1 MEFVTLS
8 TLPGIIGRYLM
19 MLKVTD
25 ILDIA
30 IMVFVFYKALTLI
43 QSTRAASLLK
53 GVLVFLAALM
63 LSMVLNMN
71 SINFIMNQLVR
82 WGVVALIVLF
92 QPEIRRILEEV
103 GSRRFIAFFSR
114 AEAGTAV
121 EQAID
126 QTVLACTEMSQ
137 SRTGA
142 LIVFERENLLDDMV
156 RSGTVLDAAVSS
168 ELLKNIFFVKAPM
181 HDGAVIVRNG
191 RVLGAGCM
199 LPLSK
204 NVNLSRELGMRHRA
218 GIGMSENADAVVHLG
233 NYSRREFLAAYPASQ
248 QLHAVIPHHIYEGL
262 YAPIDRGEARRKLG
276 IPADAFVMLAFGA
289 FRHAS
294 ERKLV
299 WRAFRRLPLAGKFL
313 LAPRLWPYTLN
324 GSYHRGVKRLAVKT
338 LYHAAHAAE
347 NRFRM
352 RITSAEGL
360 IPDADLPAY
369 FTAADVV
376 FIQRTDILNS
386 GNVPQAFAFGRVVAG
401 PDSGNIGEMLAATGN
416 PVFDPA
422 DPASVDRALAEAAR
436 LADAGHG
443 GENLEYAREHLRLP
457 QIAAA
462 YGRIY
467 QRLHDAQRR

>member
-92 QPEIRRILEEV
+92 QPEIRRILEEA
-103 GSRRFIAFFSR
+103 GSRRFSR

-218 GIGMSENADAVVHLG
+218 GIGMSENADAVVVIVSEETGSISVAIGGMLKRHLKP
-233 NYSRREFLAAYPASQ
+233 ETLA
-248 QLHAVIPHHIYEGL
+248 
-262 YAPIDRGEARRKLG
+262 
-276 IPADAFVMLAFGA
+276 
-289 FRHAS
+289 
-294 ERKLV
+294 
-299 WRAFRRLPLAGKFL
+299 
-313 LAPRLWPYTLN
+313 N
-324 GSYHRGVKRLAVKT
+324 
-338 LYHAAHAAE
+338 
-347 NRFRM
+347 
-352 RITSAEGL
+352 
-360 IPDADLPAY
+360 
-369 FTAADVV
+369 
-376 FIQRTDILNS
+376 ILRN
-386 GNVPQAFAFGRVVAG
+386 
-401 PDSGNIGEMLAATGN
+401 EL
-416 PVFDPA
+416 
-422 DPASVDRALAEAAR
+422 
-436 LADAGHG
+436 
-443 GENLEYAREHLRLP
+443 LP
-457 QIAAA
+457 QEAGEDKPKFSLMNLLRA
-462 YGRIY
+462 GSTGGDN
-467 QRLHDAQRR
+467 HEK